1 MRIWY
6 QTMTDVGEYPPY
18 RDALLAHAKVVLGSE
33 VEVDVNGV
41 RPGTYGGRPPIEV
54 LKYPY
59 GYHVLL
65 PQVVENVRRA
75 EADGYDAV
83 ALGSYSEPFLREAR
97 SAVDIPVASMAESTL
112 LVACSVAARAALITV
127 TDEIAWM
134 AEHLVDKHHLRD
146 RVACIRR
153 VDPPVNE
160 TELVAMFDDP
170 APFVERFSAD
180 ARAAIA
186 ERADVII
193 PAEGVLNELLFAAG
207 LREVDGVSIMDCV
220 GVTLCYAQL
229 LARLHSTTGLH
240 PGRRWEYPKA
250 PDPITEHLDAVRT
263 SLHDPQPS

>member
-6 QTMTDVGEYPPY
+6 QTMTDVAEYPAY
-18 RDALLAHAKVVLGSE
+18 RDALNDHAKLVLDGSTTI
-33 VEVDVNGV
+33 DVNGV
-41 RPGTYGGRPPIEV
+41 APGTYGGRPPIDV

-75 EADGYDAV
+75 EAQGYDAV

-112 LVACSVAARAALITV
+112 LVSCSVAARAALITV

-134 AEHLVDKHHLRD
+134 AEHLVDKHHLRA
-146 RVACIRR
+146 RVASVRR

-160 TELVAMFDDP
+160 SDLVAMFPDP
-170 APFVERFSAD
+170 PPFVAD
-180 ARAAIA
+180 FTALARTAIA
-186 ERADVII
+186 DRADVII

-207 LREVDGVSIMDCV
+207 LREVDGVSVMDGV
-220 GVTLCYAQL
+220 GVTLLYAEL
-229 LARLHSTTGLH
+229 LAKLNARTGLH
-240 PGRRWEYPKA
+240 PGRRWEYPKPPPEILA
-250 PDPITEHLDAVRT
+250 QLSAFRAG
-263 SLHDPQPS
+263 